1 MNSISTPRR
10 VALML
15 GIAAI
20 ATHGQGQP
28 YGYPQQVPAPQP
40 YSQSA
45 PGYPQ
50 YPQGYG
56 QPQGGGYYT
65 MPPQQQS
72 QYVSPLQFL
81 PTFGKKFGEMFRRVF
96 YGDAPAAQ
104 PYYPPQG
111 RLDQP
116 PQGYSG
122 QQPYQQTPQY
132 QQAPQYQQM
141 PQYQQAPR
149 YETPPPPRG
158 SQPSTASDSRMN
170 PGTIQP
176 PATQRKSSTSGSSA
190 SKTTDARTDKKP
202 AANYKPPTIT
212 REPALVDQSP
222 PSQPSA
228 DTMVRNPDKLPGS
241 KPQASTST
249 ADSSSS
255 GSKKPADSP
264 APGSGGFLRGKK
276 TGKEGRVISPYPP
289 YRELDVS
296 GLSSG
301 SLALDPT
308 TQKVFE
314 VP

>member
-1 MNSISTPRR
+1 
-10 VALML
+10 ML

-20 ATHGQGQP
+20 ASHGQGQP
-28 YGYPQQVPAPQP
+28 YGYPQQVPAPQQYQQP
-40 YSQSA
+40 A

-50 YPQGYG
+50 YQQGYG
-56 QPQGGGYYT
+56 QPQGGYYT
-65 MPPQQQS
+65 PPQQQS

-81 PTFGKKFGEMFRRVF
+81 PTFGRKFGEMFRRVF
-96 YGDAPAAQ
+96 YGDAPSAQ

-111 RLDQP
+111 RLDHP
-116 PQGYSG
+116 PQGYSAQPHY
-122 QQPYQQTPQY
+122 QQP
-132 QQAPQYQQM
+132 

-158 SQPSTASDSRMN
+158 SPPSAAPDGRLN
-170 PGTIQP
+170 PGTTLP
-176 PATQRKSSTSGSSA
+176 PATQRKSSA
-190 SKTTDARTDKKP
+190 TDAPSPRTYKKP
-202 AANYKPPTIT
+202 ADNYKPPTIT
-212 REPALVDQSP
+212 REQPQSNPTP
-222 PSQPSA
+222 PPFPKLDSQIA
-228 DTMVRNPDKLPGS
+228 TPDKLPGS
-241 KPQASTST
+241 KPPASTST
-249 ADSSSS
+249 ADSS
-255 GSKKPADSP
+255 GSKKQPDTP
-264 APGSGGFLRGKK
+264 APAGGGFLRGKK

>member
-1 MNSISTPRR
+1 MNSISTPCR

-20 ATHGQGQP
+20 VPHGHGQP

-40 YSQSA
+40 YAQPA

-50 YPQGYG
+50 YPQSYG
-56 QPQGGGYYT
+56 QPQGGYYAT
-65 MPPQQQS
+65 PPQQQS
-72 QYVSPLQFL
+72 QYVSPLKFL
-81 PTFGKKFGEMFRRVF
+81 PTFGKKFGDMFRRVF
-96 YGDAPAAQ
+96 YGDAPTAQ

-122 QQPYQQTPQY
+122 QPQY
-132 QQAPQYQQM
+132 QPAPQYQQM
-141 PQYQQAPR
+141 PQSQQAPR

-158 SQPSTASDSRMN
+158 SQPSTVPDSRMN
-170 PGTIQP
+170 SGTLQP
-176 PATQRKSSTSGSSA
+176 PATTRKSSASGSSA
-190 SKTTDARTDKKP
+190 TKTNEARTDKKP
-202 AANYKPPTIT
+202 AGNYKPPTIT
-212 REPALVDQSP
+212 REPARVDQSP
-222 PSQPSA
+222 PSPPSA

-241 KPQASTST
+241 KPQASSGTTDT
-249 ADSSSS
+249 A
-255 GSKKPADSP
+255 GSRKPADNP
-264 APGSGGFLRGKK
+264 APGNGGFLRGKK

-296 GLSSG
+296 GLTSG